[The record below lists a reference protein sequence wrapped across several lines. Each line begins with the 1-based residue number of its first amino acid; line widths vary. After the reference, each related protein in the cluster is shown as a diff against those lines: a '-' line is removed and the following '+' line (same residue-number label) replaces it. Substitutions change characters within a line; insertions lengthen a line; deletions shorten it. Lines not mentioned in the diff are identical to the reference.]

1 MAHTYAYLCRH
12 CFGTCFVAAAWGEDE
27 PQCLSKH
34 HHLIFLRKV
43 LLFFNLMPLSKGS
56 AKIIIEHEIKGSAS
70 DIVTAIKKSK
80 SHLKCSFP

>member
-12 CFGTCFVAAAWGEDE
+12 CFGTCFVAAAWGEEE
-27 PQCLSKH
+27 PQCLSEH
-34 HHLIFLRKV
+34 HHLIFLRNV
-43 LLFFNLMPLSKGS
+43 QLFFNLMPLPTGS

-70 DIVTAIKKSK
+70 DIVTAIPNSK